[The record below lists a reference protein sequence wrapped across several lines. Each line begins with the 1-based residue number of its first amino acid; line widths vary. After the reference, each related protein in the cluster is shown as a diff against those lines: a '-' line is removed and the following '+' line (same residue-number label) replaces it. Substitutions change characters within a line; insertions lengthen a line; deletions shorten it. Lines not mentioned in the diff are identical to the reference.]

1 MALAEVVIFMR
12 LTRSMNRVSKEMHHA
27 SVYVHNLD
35 LGKYAESCGT
45 KGYRIKRAHDLL
57 FILKSAREDDKSV
70 SVIAYAVDYFENIEI
85 TDKFSR
91 RSLK

>member
-1 MALAEVVIFMR
+1 
-12 LTRSMNRVSKEMHHA
+12 MHHA

-35 LGKYAESCGT
+35 LVKYAESCGT

-57 FILKSAREDDKSV
+57 FTLKSAREDDKSV